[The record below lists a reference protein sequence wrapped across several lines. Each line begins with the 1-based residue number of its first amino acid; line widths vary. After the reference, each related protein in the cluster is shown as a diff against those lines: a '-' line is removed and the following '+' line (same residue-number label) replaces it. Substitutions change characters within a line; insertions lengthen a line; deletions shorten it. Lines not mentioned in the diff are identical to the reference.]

1 MDSRYVLVVGGAGQ
15 IGSLVARDLLA
26 SPFQV
31 KPVIIDR
38 RDNDSHCLDGV
49 LYHIDPSV
57 DVFDG
62 DFMFKMV
69 QKFEPLA
76 IIDAVNIA
84 SIASRNVDLAK
95 TVLDYSR
102 NVIAPIAKKGII
114 WIDVGT
120 VGTGGM
126 GLEIPYTHNEPTQD
140 GAIAHG
146 LWLKVGA
153 AGMHGG
159 YLDLIGR
166 TPNCRVGRVVPRGM
180 VGFEEP
186 KYQEVSVAHLNGTI
200 RLVHGSVIALK
211 RLEGVTFTDEGP
223 YVSTVV
229 RCGENGLFGLEETSA
244 ITSIGQMETVSA
256 EAVSQAV
263 MVVFGELMAVAGT
276 YVQKD
281 LNPDVTSHAQAR
293 RVLKQM
299 KDIQAREAR
308 KTTSIIDSV
317 AFGNLGPYLTTN
329 LWELN
334 VFAMNK
340 LVPHQLE
347 HLKSLDPSDKILK
360 YYSRVLPALGIP
372 VITDHFFIPCVEG
385 GNMTMSRDIV
395 LNQLNRVLGSDK
407 SQGSL
412 WSVDLRASRVKHW
425 ADVAKQVNGF
435 QCLRSELPFSPG
447 QIIKPG
453 LFWGAFQTASGHGRP
468 EFAKNITHIRFLH
481 APKACFLSLNL
492 FLTGQNGCGSVV
504 SFLFLHNR

>member
-1 MDSRYVLVVGGAGQ
+1 MDSRYVLVVGGTGQ

-38 RDNDSHCLDGV
+38 RDNGHRLNGV
-49 LYHIDPSV
+49 LYHIDPSI

-62 DFMFKMV
+62 AFMFAMV
-69 QKFEPLA
+69 QRFEPLA

-84 SIASRNVDLAK
+84 SIASRNADLAK
-95 TVLDYSR
+95 TVLDYSK

-166 TPNCRVGRVVPRGM
+166 TPDCRVGRVVPRGM

-186 KYQEVSVAHLNGTI
+186 KYQEVSVAHLGGNI
-200 RLVHGSVIALK
+200 RRVHGSILPLNH
-211 RLEGVTFTDEGP
+211 LEGLTFKDEGP

-263 MVVFGELMAVAGT
+263 MVVFGELLAVAGT

-299 KDIQAREAR
+299 KDIQLKETH
-308 KTTSIIDSV
+308 KSTSISDSV

-329 LWELN
+329 LWELK
-334 VFAMNK
+334 VFAMKK
-340 LVPHQLE
+340 LVPLQVE
-347 HLKSLDPSDKILK
+347 HLKSLGPCTEILNI
-360 YYSRVLPALGIP
+360 YSHVLPALGIP
-372 VITDHFFIPCVEG
+372 VITDDSFIPCVEHG
-385 GNMTMSRDIV
+385 KMIMSQDEV
-395 LNQLNRVLGSDK
+395 ENQLERVRRGDK
-407 SQGSL
+407 SL
-412 WSVDLRASRVKHW
+412 WSVDLRASRIEYW
-425 ADVAKQVNGF
+425 AEVAKHVNGF
-435 QCLRSELPFSPG
+435 QCLRSELPFSPV

-468 EFAKNITHIRFLH
+468 GFAKNITHI
-481 APKACFLSLNL
+481 
-492 FLTGQNGCGSVV
+492 
-504 SFLFLHNR
+504 